1 MVLLLY
7 STTNYYL
14 LVGAFV
20 LGSTFVSMKIRIG
33 KRAALSYDDSTKK
46 DEEGK
51 FGKKNKIMPLK
62 SELVNK
68 CKFLLQVGFLYFFNG
83 KMQITL
89 KIKINSKSFYFF

>member
-68 CKFLLQVGFLYFFNG
+68 CKFFNG